1 MTIRSLTGR
10 AFNRDTS
17 KAKKA
22 ALDGPVFITDR
33 GRPAHV
39 LMTMAEYQ
47 RITGRQKGAVEL
59 LSMPGGEDFEFE
71 PTLISASL
79 FEPADLD

>member
-1 MTIRSLTGR
+1 
-10 AFNRDTS
+10 
-17 KAKKA
+17 
-22 ALDGPVFITDR
+22 
-33 GRPAHV
+33 
-39 LMTMAEYQ
+39 MTMAEYQ